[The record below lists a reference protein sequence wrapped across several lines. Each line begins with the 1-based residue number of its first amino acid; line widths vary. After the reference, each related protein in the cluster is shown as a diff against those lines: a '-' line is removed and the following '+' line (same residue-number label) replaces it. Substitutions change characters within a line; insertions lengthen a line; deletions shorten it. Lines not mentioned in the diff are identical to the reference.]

1 MINMYRWPLFSQ
13 DNIANKEIK
22 NRTDKNTNE
31 ENMSFEENKTIVRR
45 FFEEGPSK
53 GNLIIADELLSPDF
67 VMHTPLPASPGIEGM
82 NEVITTC
89 RAAFEH
95 LNVTIEDMVAEGNN
109 VTARFTAHGIH
120 KGSFMGLPAT
130 GKPITM
136 TGIEIFRIK
145 DGKIVELWG
154 EANLLGLMQQLGIF
168 PEPGNQG

>member
-1 MINMYRWPLFSQ
+1 AS
-13 DNIANKEIK
+13 KEIK
-22 NRTDKNTNE
+22 SRTGRIRMKKNIST
-31 ENMSFEENKTIVRR
+31 EENKAIVRR

-53 GNLIIADELLSPDF
+53 GNLSIADELLSPDF
-67 VMHTPLPASPGIEGM
+67 AIHVPLPASPGVEGI

-109 VTARFTAHGIH
+109 VAVRFTAHGVH
-120 KGSFMGLPAT
+120 KGNFMGLPAT

-145 DGKIVELWG
+145 DGKIAELWG

-168 PEPGNQG
+168 PAPGGQG